1 MGPMPSQIEW
11 EWFVRIKFET
21 PIEGRQGC
29 AVIVG
34 APNLNRAKEIA
45 LIGQPPGSQILDVWS
60 RAE

>member
-11 EWFVRIKFET
+11 EYFVRIKFET

-34 APNLNRAKEIA
+34 APSPARAKEIA
-45 LIGQPPGSQILDVWS
+45 LIGQPPGAQILDLWS
-60 RAE
+60 RVE